1 MGRRSRI
8 RRSRGSRSESEK
20 RICLFWPVLMRAV
33 TYSSAIL
40 QYRSRWSTLFGVYDL
55 TRVLGT
61 GIILDY
67 GLNLCSDRRL
77 YATMPHNTGLSQT
90 TALG

>member
-1 MGRRSRI
+1 
-8 RRSRGSRSESEK
+8 
-20 RICLFWPVLMRAV
+20 
-33 TYSSAIL
+33 
-40 QYRSRWSTLFGVYDL
+40 
-55 TRVLGT
+55 VLGT